1 MTHRLFFLSI
11 IIFLAALLTSCN
23 LFNVKDKSAKAPFP
37 CEDGKAKEF
46 TCDHVDLYAHL
57 SIYELTGDSSGVFLN
72 DIWGWTDP
80 QSQKEYALVGL
91 TNGMSF
97 VDISDPEHPVVVGRL
112 PESHITGKYK
122 ILPLSAFPACRVG
135 IGATS
140 RSKQITR
147 GTSWR
152 DVKVYDN
159 HAFIVSDAQPHGMQ
173 VFDLTKLRN
182 YKGEVMQLQQDALY
196 DKFGPAHNIVI
207 NEETG
212 FAYATGI
219 VQAEVCGSRKGSGL
233 HMIDIRDPK
242 NPEYAGCY
250 IDPSPKYYQIAPG
263 YIHDAQCVIYNG
275 PDKEHQGQEICFNSA
290 EGNVVIADVTDKKNP
305 TTIGFNRNAD
315 MQYSH
320 QGWLT
325 EDQAYFLMGDELDEY
340 NLGRGTKTYVWD
352 VHNLEHP
359 KFIGYYEFGT
369 SSTDHNL
376 YIKGNYV
383 YETNYNSGLQILEL
397 SDVSTADLK
406 KVALFD
412 TQPGNDNVS
421 GPPGTWTGTWSNYP
435 FFDSGIVVLSD
446 IETGLFVVRP
456 NLD

>member
-1 MTHRLFFLSI
+1 MTHRLLFSGI
-11 IIFLAALLTSCN
+11 IIALAALLSSCN
-23 LFNVKDKSAKAPFP
+23 LSNVKDKPKAPFP
-37 CEDGKAKEF
+37 CEDGKAKGF
-46 TCDHVDLYAHL
+46 DCDNVDLYAHL

-80 QSQKEYALVGL
+80 QSNKEYALLGL

-97 VDISDPEHPVVVGRL
+97 VDISNPEEPVVVGRL
-112 PESHITGKYK
+112 PQSHISGKYK
-122 ILPLSAFPACRVG
+122 ILPLSSFPACRVG
-135 IGATS
+135 IGTTS
-140 RSKQITR
+140 RSKLLTE

-152 DVKVYDN
+152 DVKVYAN

-173 VFDLTKLRN
+173 IFDLTKLRN
-182 YKGEVMQLQQDALY
+182 YKGEVMPLQQDALY
-196 DKFGPAHNIVI
+196 DKFGPSHNIII

-212 FAYATGI
+212 FAYAAGI
-219 VQAEVCGSRKGSGL
+219 LQAEVCGSRKESGL
-233 HMIDIRDPK
+233 HMVDIRDPK
-242 NPEYAGCY
+242 NPTFAGCY
-250 IDPSPKYYQIAPG
+250 IDPSPGYYRVAQG

-325 EDQAYFLMGDELDEY
+325 EDQDYFLMGDELDEY

-352 VHNLEHP
+352 VRDLEHP
-359 KFIGYYEFGT
+359 TFVGYYEFGT

-397 SDVSTADLK
+397 TDVSEANLTR
-406 KVALFD
+406 VAYFD
-412 TQPGNDNVS
+412 TQPANDDVS
-421 GPPGTWTGTWSNYP
+421 GAPGTWTGTWSNYP
-435 FFDSGIVVLSD
+435 FFESGIVVLSD

-456 NLD
+456 NLE